1 MFERIADKR
10 LEQFGVSASQLRVAM
25 LIKHLKSPTASQL
38 ATTIGSNPAATVRTL
53 DRLEKMKWIKRIRST
68 KDRRIINLA
77 ITPKAK
83 EIVEQLMPQVCEF
96 LNTSLSGV
104 MNLPLHKKYW
114 VSSPKIISICSKPCR
129 TPKYEKLSTLFNC
142 YSPYSMYD
150 CASRPS
156 ADIKTF
162 SAN

>member
-104 MNLPLHKKYW
+104 TSNEFTTAQKVLG
-114 VSSPKIISICSKPCR
+114 IIAKNHLNMLEAMQDPQV
-129 TPKYEKLSTLFNC
+129 
-142 YSPYSMYD
+142 
-150 CASRPS
+150 
-156 ADIKTF
+156 
-162 SAN
+162 